1 MHGVELRLLRYFLV
15 VAEELHVGRAAER
28 LHMTQQPLSV
38 AIRRLEDA
46 IGAELFVRE
55 ANRIRLSA
63 AGTALVP
70 GARDVLARADDAAE
84 SARRAGRGD
93 AGTLRIGYCSAA
105 MRSTIPAISAAYRE
119 RYPSVVLDLAQL
131 TQRDQLARLER
142 GELDVAFVHR
152 PIDERG
158 RTLVD
163 VVDDRLV
170 IVMPANHR
178 LAGRAS
184 VEPPDVVGE
193 IGAAF
198 RAGEYADFLAL
209 VDAAFAGCASPP
221 RPTTFARDRAS
232 LVGLVAGGAGLAVL
246 NETSARAEARPDV
259 TIVPLATPIRLAF
272 VAVWNERASDEPLL
286 RRFRETLAKVA
297 TPSEP
302 VSAA

>member
-1 MHGVELRLLRYFLV
+1 MLRYFLV
-15 VAEELHVGRAAER
+15 VAEELHMGRAAER

-46 IGAELFVRE
+46 IGVELFVRE

-63 AGTALVP
+63 AGEALVP
-70 GARDVLARADDAAE
+70 GAQDLLRRADVAAE
-84 SARRAGRGD
+84 SARRASRGD

-105 MRSTIPAISAAYRE
+105 MRSTIPAISASYRA
-119 RYPSVVLDLAQL
+119 RYPHVVLDLAQL

-163 VVDDRLV
+163 VVDDYLV
-170 IVMPANHR
+170 IVMPASHR
-178 LAGRAS
+178 LAKRES
-184 VEPPDVVGE
+184 VTPAEVAGE

-198 RAGEYADFLAL
+198 RSDEYGDFLAL
-209 VDAAFAGCASPP
+209 ANAAFTDCEWPP
-221 RPTTFARDRAS
+221 QPTTFARDRAS
-232 LVGLVAGGAGLAVL
+232 LVGLVAGGAGFAVL
-246 NETSARAEARPDV
+246 SETSAHAEARPD
-259 TIVPLATPIRLAF
+259 IAIIPLETPIRLSF
-272 VAVWNERASDEPLL
+272 VAVWNDRAGDQPLL
-286 RRFRETLAKVA
+286 RRFRDTLINIA
-297 TPSEP
+297 TPVRP